1 MKYILKDNAEQILE
15 LGLDAMTNACESLKE
30 ICSIQ
35 EDQIDEL
42 TAKVAQLQDRL
53 LIDREERE

>member
-1 MKYILKDNAEQILE
+1 MKYIIKDEAEKLLE
-15 LGLDAMTNACESLKE
+15 MGLDAMTNACESLKE
-30 ICSIQ
+30 ICKIQ